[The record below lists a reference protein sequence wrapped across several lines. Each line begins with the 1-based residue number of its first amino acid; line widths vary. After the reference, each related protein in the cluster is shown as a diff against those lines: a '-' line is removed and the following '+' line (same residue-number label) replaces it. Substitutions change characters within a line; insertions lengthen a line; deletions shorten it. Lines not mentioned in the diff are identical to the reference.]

1 MEKELY
7 EVLDWGVMEALEY
20 SECDDP
26 HSWLGAHKTKNG
38 VIYNAFKPTAKSVE
52 VKFKDKTLKM
62 EPTDEKGNFSLLTK
76 DKKAKDY
83 KFVVTYDNDTKA
95 EEYDAYSFPIV
106 FNSDD
111 EAKFLKGI

>member
-95 EEYDAYSFPIV
+95 EEYDAYSSV
-106 FNSDD
+106 RS
-111 EAKFLKGI
+111 G